1 MKFIELNYQMILG
14 KRINR
19 ALAIGAQVLRDSLI
33 VNSSYQ
39 LGILLLGSIVGV
51 FFWALSAR
59 LYSPNDVGIATAIL
73 SISQLLSGIAGIGL
87 GMGLMRFLASSADP
101 QKMLNNTLTMIVLS
115 TTLVGV
121 LYLLGIK
128 FWTPTLNFL
137 SQGFIIAIGFIGFL
151 VITGLA
157 SQYQAVFIAY
167 RESRYAFWQVTL
179 TNISRIILVIVFISA
194 GAQGIVAA
202 VAVGMI
208 FAIGLSQTR
217 FLPIVIKGF
226 RLRPQLSI
234 NVIKNLAPYS
244 FSNHV
249 ADLLYRAP
257 VLITPPL
264 VLELL
269 GAKFSAHV
277 YIAWMLGLL
286 IASPGQALAGAAF
299 AEGSNTPDDLRQIL
313 IRSTRYGVG
322 VTVLLAAIVGIG
334 SPWALEL
341 FGRSYSTSIVA
352 LFRLLAIASPFMV
365 VNMIYFTALRV
376 LKKIGEL
383 ILLSASSAVI
393 TLAITYFGIQHLG
406 LESIGIGWMGAQVLI
421 TLIASRHYILN
432 GFYLNKKDKGIAI
445 TKTSADI
452 LQK

>member
-1 MKFIELNYQMILG
+1 MNYQLILG
-14 KRINR
+14 THIHR
-19 ALAIGAQVLRDSLI
+19 ALASIVKLLNNSLF
-33 VNSSYQ
+33 VNSGYL
-39 LGILLLGSIVGV
+39 LGIMLLGSIGGV
-51 FFWALSAR
+51 FFWGLSAR
-59 LYSPNDVGIATAIL
+59 LYSPNDVGLATAIL
-73 SISQLLSGIAGIGL
+73 SISQLLSGIAGLGLGIGL
-87 GMGLMRFLASSADP
+87 VRFLTSSADP
-101 QKMLNNTLTMIVLS
+101 QEMLNNTLTLIVLS
-115 TTLVGV
+115 TILVGV

-137 SQGFIIAIGFIGFL
+137 SQGLMIAIGFIGFL
-151 VITGLA
+151 VITSLA

-179 TNISRIILVIVFISA
+179 TNISRIMLVIVFISA

-208 FAIGLSQTR
+208 FAIGISQTR
-217 FLPIVIKGF
+217 FLPIVIKGY
-226 RLRPQLSI
+226 RLRPRLSI
-234 NVIKNLAPYS
+234 NVFKSLMPYS
-244 FSNHV
+244 FANHV
-249 ADLLYRAP
+249 ADFLYRAP

-277 YIAWMLGLL
+277 YIAWMLGSL
-286 IASPGQALAGAAF
+286 ITSPGQALAGAAF
-299 AEGSNTPDDLRQIL
+299 AEGSNTPDNLRQIL
-313 IRSTRYGVG
+313 IRSTRFGVG

-341 FGRSYSTSIVA
+341 FGKSYSTGIVA
-352 LFRLLAIASPFMV
+352 LFRLFAIASPFMV

-376 LKKIGEL
+376 LNKIGEL

-393 TLAITYFGIQHLG
+393 TLAITYFGIQHIG
-406 LESIGIGWMGAQVLI
+406 LESIGLGWMVAQVLI
-421 TLIASRHYILN
+421 TLVASRHYFLN
-432 GFYLNKKDKGIAI
+432 RFNLNKKNKGIAI
-445 TKTSADI
+445 TKTSADT

>member
-1 MKFIELNYQMILG
+1 MKFVDMNYQLILG

-19 ALAIGAQVLRDSLI
+19 ALASVVKLLKNSLI
-33 VNSSYQ
+33 VNSGYQ
-39 LGILLLGSIVGV
+39 LGIMLLGSIVGV
-51 FFWALSAR
+51 FFWGLSAR
-59 LYSPNDVGIATAIL
+59 LYSPNDVGVATAIL
-73 SISQLLSGIAGIGL
+73 SISQLLSGIAGLGL
-87 GMGLMRFLASSADP
+87 GMGLVRFLASSADP
-101 QKMLNNTLTMIVLS
+101 QEMLNNTLTMTVLS
-115 TTLVGV
+115 TLLVGI

-137 SQGFIIAIGFIGFL
+137 SQGFVIAIGFIGFL
-151 VITGLA
+151 VINSLA

-179 TNISRIILVIVFISA
+179 TNISRIMLVIVFISA

-217 FLPIVIKGF
+217 FLPIVIKGC

-234 NVIKNLAPYS
+234 NVIKSLMPYS
-244 FSNHV
+244 FANHI
-249 ADLLYRAP
+249 ADFLYRAP

-277 YIAWMLGLL
+277 YIAWMFGSL
-286 IASPGQALAGAAF
+286 IASPGQALAGAAY
-299 AEGSNTPDDLRQIL
+299 AEGSNSPDDLQQIL

-322 VTVLLAAIVGIG
+322 VTVLLAVIVGIG

-341 FGRSYSTSIVA
+341 FGKSYSTGIVA
-352 LFRLLAIASPFMV
+352 LFRLFAIASPFMV

-376 LKKIGEL
+376 LQRIGEL
-383 ILLSASSAVI
+383 ILLSASSAFI
-393 TLAITYFGIQHLG
+393 TLAITYFGIQHIG
-406 LESIGIGWMGAQVLI
+406 LESIGIGWMVSQVLI
-421 TLIASRHYILN
+421 TLVASRHYILN
-432 GFYLNKKDKGIAI
+432 RFNLNKKDKGIAI